1 MAANVTRENAR
12 ALLPQ
17 HDLPDEQLDIVID
30 MVRAWLLEATGLD
43 ALPDPLDDFL
53 WASAV
58 ELAALLADNPASLMS
73 RQTGPTGAMWPQ
85 RNHRESILNRVRKR
99 YRAKR
104 MAPQGSYPAP
114 SSWPQPAELPPGRL
128 GDATGA
134 VWLVPGR

>member
-1 MAANVTRENAR
+1 MPANLTRKDAR

-17 HDLPDEQLDIVID
+17 HDLPDEQVDIVID

-43 ALPDPLDDFL
+43 ALPEPLDDFL

-58 ELAALLADNPASLMS
+58 ELAALLADNPTSLMS
-73 RQTGPTGAMWPQ
+73 RQTGPTGTMWSQ
-85 RNHRESILNRVRKR
+85 RNQRESVLNRVRAR

-104 MAPQGSYPAP
+104 MAPRGAYPAP
-114 SSWPQPAELPPGRL
+114 TGWPQPAEPLIKHVDSGS
-128 GDATGA
+128 

>member
-17 HDLPDEQLDIVID
+17 HDLPDEQVDIVID

-43 ALPDPLDDFL
+43 DLPDPLDDFL
-53 WASAV
+53 WAAAV
-58 ELAALLADNPASLMS
+58 ELAALLADNPTSLMS
-73 RQTGPTGAMWPQ
+73 RQTGPTGAMWSQ
-85 RNHRESILNRVRKR
+85 RNQREHVLNSVRKR

-104 MAPQGSYPAP
+104 MAPGGSYPAP
-114 SSWPQPAELPPGRL
+114 STWPQPAELGPRPASDG
-128 GDATGA
+128 T